1 LTNVEKFC
9 PSRQWGAIPDSEIWL
24 KVRVI
29 AAVLL
34 TTALI
39 YTAGCSRNQPV
50 QRSESATAIKV
61 PAAPLPPETN
71 HLGEPLPTDPELP
84 EGSGVVL
91 WSKEFWG
98 YLIAG
103 FDGGL
108 YEPYRPAA
116 IQRVQK
122 TLRDRGLYMGPM
134 NGILD
139 LPTMKSIYAFQK
151 ATDILQRCGIPTP
164 YTRQML
170 EQGSHTDLSLN

>member
-1 LTNVEKFC
+1 MNAEKLC
-9 PSRQWGAIPDSEIWL
+9 PSRKWVPIPDSEFWL
-24 KVRVI
+24 RVRGI
-29 AAVLL
+29 AAFLL

-39 YTAGCSRNQPV
+39 HTAGCARNQPV
-50 QRSESATAIKV
+50 QKSEPAAAIEV
-61 PAAPLPPETN
+61 PAAQVPPDTN
-71 HLGEPLPTDPELP
+71 QLDEPLAAELELP
-84 EGSGVVL
+84 EGSGVVP

-103 FDGGL
+103 LDGGL

-151 ATDILQRCGIPTP
+151 ATDNLQRCGIPTP
-164 YTRQML
+164 YTRKML

>member
-1 LTNVEKFC
+1 L
-9 PSRQWGAIPDSEIWL
+9 
-24 KVRVI
+24 
-29 AAVLL
+29 AA
-34 TTALI
+34 
-39 YTAGCSRNQPV
+39 
-50 QRSESATAIKV
+50 E
-61 PAAPLPPETN
+61 
-71 HLGEPLPTDPELP
+71 PELA
-84 EGSGVVL
+84 EGSGVVP

-139 LPTMKSIYAFQK
+139 LPTMKSIYAFQE
-151 ATDILQRCGIPTP
+151 ATHSLQRCGIPTP
-164 YTRQML
+164 HTRKML